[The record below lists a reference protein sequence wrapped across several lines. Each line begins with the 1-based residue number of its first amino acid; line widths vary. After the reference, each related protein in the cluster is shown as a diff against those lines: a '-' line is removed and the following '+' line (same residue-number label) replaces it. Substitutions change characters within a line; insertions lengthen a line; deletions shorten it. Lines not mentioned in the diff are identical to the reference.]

1 MLRLSDVIMN
11 SINSPYNYH
20 ILNFC
25 NNIKNLQIQE
35 NINFII
41 FEDIEIKDFV
51 TLLSTIDFDDI
62 FFKSIQ
68 FLKLLDIIEIKLKKI
83 DENKLLITKIESEIY
98 LLIDQLRLNINET
111 NITNFI
117 DKLESKVSSKE
128 IIIKDLSQVLDKS
141 INIDFVYNTIIDII
155 ASIYG
160 FISSLQINDKW
171 SNIIKNNDEFIKLL
185 KLLNKSKYIKNNT
198 NE

>member
-35 NINFII
+35 NIDFII

-68 FLKLLDIIEIKLKKI
+68 FLKLLDIIEIKLKK
-83 DENKLLITKIESEIY
+83 
-98 LLIDQLRLNINET
+98 
-111 NITNFI
+111 
-117 DKLESKVSSKE
+117 
-128 IIIKDLSQVLDKS
+128 
-141 INIDFVYNTIIDII
+141 
-155 ASIYG
+155 
-160 FISSLQINDKW
+160 
-171 SNIIKNNDEFIKLL
+171 
-185 KLLNKSKYIKNNT
+185 
-198 NE
+198 

>member
-35 NINFII
+35 NIDFII

-198 NE
+198 NK

>member
-1 MLRLSDVIMN
+1 M
-11 SINSPYNYH
+11 
-20 ILNFC
+20 
-25 NNIKNLQIQE
+25 
-35 NINFII
+35 
-41 FEDIEIKDFV
+41 
-51 TLLSTIDFDDI
+51 
-62 FFKSIQ
+62 
-68 FLKLLDIIEIKLKKI
+68 
-83 DENKLLITKIESEIY
+83 
-98 LLIDQLRLNINET
+98 NINET

-198 NE
+198 NK

>member
-25 NNIKNLQIQE
+25 NNIKNLQIQA

-51 TLLSTIDFDDI
+51 TLLFTIDFDDI